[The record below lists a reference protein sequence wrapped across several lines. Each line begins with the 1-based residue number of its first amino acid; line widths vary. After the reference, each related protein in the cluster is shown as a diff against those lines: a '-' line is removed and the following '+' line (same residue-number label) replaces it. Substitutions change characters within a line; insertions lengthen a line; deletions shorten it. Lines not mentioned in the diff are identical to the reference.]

1 VARTID
7 RDDLERLAI
16 GAGILGTGGGGN
28 PYLGKLQARQLLD
41 QGKTIEV
48 VPACDVP
55 DDALVTTVGSIGAPV
70 VSNER
75 PKQGE
80 EFLVSLRALET
91 HLGRR
96 ITHVTCA
103 EIGGSNS
110 MSPMIVAAQANL
122 PVVDGDGMGRAFP
135 ELQMDTFMIYG
146 IRPTPAVISDPRG
159 HVAIFDKLD
168 DPTTLERYART
179 VTIQMGGSAGA
190 AGPAM
195 TGCELKRTLIRDTIT
210 LAIEIGDAVL
220 RARAGH
226 LDPVDAVLAI
236 SGGQR
241 LFRGKIVDV
250 DRRLVGGFARG
261 VLSVE
266 GIGSQS
272 SQRLTIDFQNENLIA
287 RTGEG
292 EVLAVVPDL
301 ICIVDAETAE
311 PITTELLRYGLRI
324 EVLGIPAPEALKSEP
339 AMRNVGPAAFGYND
353 VDFVP
358 LPGYFA
364 NKPGAFDLDGAM
376 ENLREARSQV
386 LRTES

>member
-1 VARTID
+1 MTRTID

-28 PYLGKLQARQLLD
+28 PYLGKLQARGLLE
-41 QGKTIEV
+41 QGKTVEI
-48 VPACDVP
+48 VPASEVP

-80 EFLVSLRALET
+80 EFLVSLRALEK
-91 HLGRR
+91 HLGQP

-146 IRPTPAVISDPRG
+146 LAPTPMVISDPRG
-159 HVAIFDKLD
+159 HVAIFDKLA

-179 VTIQMGGSAGA
+179 VTVQMGGSAGA

-195 TGCELKRTLIRDTIT
+195 RGRDMKRVLIRDTIS
-210 LAIEIGDAVL
+210 LAIEIGEAVL
-220 RARAGH
+220 QARAAH
-226 LDPVDAVLAI
+226 ADAVDAVLSVA
-236 SGGQR
+236 GGQR
-241 LFRGKIVDV
+241 LFHGKIIDV

-261 VLSVE
+261 VLSVA
-266 GIGSQS
+266 GIGPNEGET
-272 SQRLTIDFQNENLIA
+272 LTIDFQNENLIA
-287 RTGEG
+287 QTGSG
-292 EVLAVVPDL
+292 QVLAVVPDL

-324 EVLGIPAPEALKSEP
+324 EVIGIPAPEALKSEA
-339 AMRNVGPAAFGYND
+339 AMRSVGPAAFGYQD
-353 VDFVP
+353 VEFVP
-358 LPGYFA
+358 LPGSFA
-364 NKPGAFDLDGAM
+364 NQPGAFDVDAAM
-376 ENLREARSQV
+376 ALLASRS
-386 LRTES
+386 